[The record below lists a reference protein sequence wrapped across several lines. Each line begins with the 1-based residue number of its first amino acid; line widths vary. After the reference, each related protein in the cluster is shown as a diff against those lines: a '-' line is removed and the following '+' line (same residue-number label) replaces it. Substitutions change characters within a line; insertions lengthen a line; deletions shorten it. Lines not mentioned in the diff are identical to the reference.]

1 MAVMEEIITAIESGK
16 GKKVK
21 WLIIKALEEGYD
33 PREIVD
39 FGLIPAM
46 ESVTR
51 KYHNEQFY
59 VPEVIL
65 ASHAMTVGTTI
76 LSEYLQEQPREPVGT
91 VVIGTVKGDLHNIG
105 KNLVVMMLQ
114 GVGFQV
120 YDLGYDVSAD
130 LFLEKAVEYHADII
144 CMSAMLTTTMV
155 QMQKVVGL
163 LVNKGLREKFIVMVG
178 GAPVT
183 EAFAKSIGADIY
195 TRDAGMAAA
204 EAKKALE
211 QKKGQSV

>member
-1 MAVMEEIITAIESGK
+1 MAVMEEIIAAIEAGK
-16 GKKVK
+16 GRSVK
-21 WLIIKALEEGYD
+21 WLIQQALEEGCT

-39 FGLIPAM
+39 SGLVPAM

-76 LSEYLQEQPREPVGT
+76 LSEYLEEQPIEPVGT

-105 KNLVVMMLQ
+105 KNLVIMMLR
-114 GVGFQV
+114 GVGFLV
-120 YDLGYDVSAD
+120 YDLGYDVKAD
-130 LFLEKAVEYHADII
+130 TFLEKAIEYKADII
-144 CMSAMLTTTMV
+144 CMSAMLTTTMP
-155 QMQKVVGL
+155 QMQKVVGRL
-163 LVNKGLREKFIVMVG
+163 ISRRLRDRFIVMVG

-183 EAFAKSIGADIY
+183 EGFAKSIGADIY
-195 TRDAGMAAA
+195 TKDAGMAAM

-211 QKKGQSV
+211 RRKGKS